1 MRGLLSNE
9 EQDPIVTRHYTT
21 VIFLASVTLSGCA
34 TSTPPPVADLAI
46 ASSTIDDAEHNG
58 AVEFA
63 PIQLQ
68 AARNKLAAAQQ
79 AVRGDDNKLA
89 VSLAYEAKVEAKLA
103 QVTAEAGHARKSAEA
118 VQQTVDTL
126 HTTAD
131 QNVSP

>member
-1 MRGLLSNE
+1 MSL
-9 EQDPIVTRHYTT
+9 
-21 VIFLASVTLSGCA
+21 TLSGCA

-46 ASSTIDDAEHNG
+46 AGSTIDDAEHNG

-68 AARNKLAAAQQ
+68 AARDKLAAAQQ
-79 AVRGDDNKLA
+79 AVRDDDNKRA

-103 QVTAEAGHARKSAEA
+103 QVTAESGHAQKSAGA

-131 QNVSP
+131 QNVSQ